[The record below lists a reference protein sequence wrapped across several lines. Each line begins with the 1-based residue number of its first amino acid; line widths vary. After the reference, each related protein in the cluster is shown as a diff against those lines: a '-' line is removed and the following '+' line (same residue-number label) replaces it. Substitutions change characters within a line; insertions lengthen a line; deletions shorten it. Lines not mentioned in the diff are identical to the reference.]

1 MIITII
7 IILIIIIII
16 IKIIDFELRD
26 IREKVITDV
35 KDIDSTNV
43 VLEMEMLMI
52 GMNALVVQVVQMQI
66 LE

>member
-7 IILIIIIII
+7 IIILIII

-26 IREKVITDV
+26 IREKVIADV